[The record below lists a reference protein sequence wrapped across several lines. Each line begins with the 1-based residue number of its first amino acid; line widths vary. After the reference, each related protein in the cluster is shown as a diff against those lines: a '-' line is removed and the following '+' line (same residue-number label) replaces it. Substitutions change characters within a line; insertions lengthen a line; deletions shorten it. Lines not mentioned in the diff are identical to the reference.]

1 MLVLENNNV
10 IQDMFDEITF
20 KEIVNKSKKLKDSI
34 ERGKRSLDLFPA
46 LAQDIYASLYRNDPQ
61 LTDEI
66 PYGTE
71 FNRKNIE
78 TFMDDQRFLDIR
90 GYSVL
95 DDFSSASAS
104 YAIMSEIIYRLEND
118 EEFKK
123 LAQQQ
128 NDMKNKKDEDKS
140 EASEQMTS
148 ASSQM
153 QNKIRQAM
161 RMAIKQ
167 AQEEMEEQGEAF
179 SAIGWGKEDG
189 EFKRMSFEDKELF
202 LEQYKK
208 VKDMARDIGKYKD
221 LATSSRVSRVKDIR
235 TELCGVTMGNEIT
248 KALPQE
254 LVQLSHPTLKYDMYR
269 KMQEKQLLQYELE
282 MDEER
287 GEGSIICLI
296 DDSGS
301 MYPELEI
308 VARGIMFGLIKCAE
322 KDKRN
327 FACDIFASANNN
339 FYCEILKGKPS
350 PKDVIDLLTTSFQGG
365 TNYEAPVQFA
375 MNKIREHGF
384 KDADVVLITDGECE
398 LSDEKIK
405 ELNEL
410 KKELDFKVT
419 TILINGGR
427 WVSDNL
433 KKWSDSVYMDYKDE
447 TLEQVY
453 KSL

>member
-1 MLVLENNNV
+1 MLENNNI

-20 KEIVNKSKKLKDSI
+20 MEIVNKSEKLRDSI

-95 DDFSSASAS
+95 DDFSSASAT
-104 YAIMSEIIYRLEND
+104 YAIMDEVIYRLEND

-128 NDMKNKKDEDKS
+128 NDMQNKDEEDKS

-161 RMAIKQ
+161 RTAIKH
-167 AQEEMEEQGEAF
+167 AQEELEEQEEAF
-179 SAIGWGKEDG
+179 STIGWSKEDG
-189 EFKRMSFEDKELF
+189 EFKRMSFEDKDLF

-208 VKDMARDIGKYKD
+208 VKEMAKYIGKYKD

-248 KALPQE
+248 RALPQE
-254 LVQLSHPTLKYDMYR
+254 LVQLSHPVLKYDTYR
-269 KMQEKQLLQYELE
+269 KMHERQLLQYELE
-282 MDEER
+282 MNEER
-287 GEGSIICLI
+287 GEGSIICLV

-301 MYPELEI
+301 MYPETETI
-308 VARGIMFGLIKCAE
+308 ARGIMFGLMKCAE

-327 FACDIFASANNN
+327 FACDIFSSCYNN
-339 FYCEILKGKPS
+339 FYCDIPNGKPS
-350 PKDVIDLLTTSFQGG
+350 PQNVIDLLTTSFQGG
-365 TNYEAPVQFA
+365 TDYDKPLRFA
-375 MNKIREHGF
+375 IDKVKETGY
-384 KDADVVLITDGECE
+384 KDADIVMITDGECQVTDSY
-398 LSDEKIK
+398 LK
-405 ELNEL
+405 ELIEL
-410 KKELDFKVT
+410 KEKYDCKISV
-419 TILINGGR
+419 ILIGR
-427 WVSDNL
+427 CTYYADNIE
-433 KKWSDSVYMDYKDE
+433 KWADYVYQDLKDE
-447 TLEQVY
+447 TLTEVY
-453 KSL
+453 KSM

>member
-1 MLVLENNNV
+1 MLENNNV

-20 KEIVNKSKKLKDSI
+20 KEIVNKSEKLRDSI

-95 DDFSSASAS
+95 DDFSSASAT
-104 YAIMSEIIYRLEND
+104 YAIMDEVIYRLEND

-128 NDMKNKKDEDKS
+128 NDMKNKDEEDKS

-161 RMAIKQ
+161 RTAIKH
-167 AQEEMEEQGEAF
+167 AQEELEEQEEAF
-179 SAIGWGKEDG
+179 ATIGWSKEDG
-189 EFKRMSFEDKELF
+189 EFKRMSFEDKDLF

-208 VKDMARDIGKYKD
+208 VKEMAKYIGKYKD

-248 KALPQE
+248 RALPQE
-254 LVQLSHPTLKYDMYR
+254 LVQLSHPVLKYDMYR
-269 KMQEKQLLQYELE
+269 KMHEKQLLQYELE
-282 MDEER
+282 MNEER
-287 GEGSIICLI
+287 GEGAIICLV

-301 MYPELEI
+301 MYPYYEPI
-308 VARGIMFGLIKCAE
+308 ARGIMFGLMKCAE

-327 FACDIFASANNN
+327 FACDIFSSSYNN
-339 FYCEILKGKPS
+339 FYVDIPKGKPT
-350 PKDVIDLLTTSFQGG
+350 PKNVIDLLTVSFEGG
-365 TNYEAPVQFA
+365 TNYEKPLNFA
-375 MNKIREHGF
+375 MNKIKGQGF
-384 KDADVVLITDGECE
+384 KDADIVLITDGECD
-398 LSDEKIK
+398 LSKPSIEM
-405 ELNEL
+405 LN
-410 KKELDFKVT
+410 KFKGELDFKVS
-419 TILINGGR
+419 TILINGGGCY
-427 WVSDNL
+427 VSDNL
-433 KKWSDSVYMDYKDE
+433 KEWSDYVYKDLKDE
-447 TLEQVY
+447 TLTEVY
-453 KSL
+453 KSM

>member
-1 MLVLENNNV
+1 MLENNNV

-20 KEIVNKSKKLKDSI
+20 KEIVNKSEKLRDGI

-95 DDFSSASAS
+95 DDFSSASAT
-104 YAIMSEIIYRLEND
+104 YAIMDEVIYRLEND

-128 NDMKNKKDEDKS
+128 NDMQNKDDEDKS

-161 RMAIKQ
+161 RTAIKQ
-167 AQEEMEEQGEAF
+167 AQQELEEQEEAF
-179 SAIGWGKEDG
+179 STIGWSKEDG
-189 EFKRMSFEDKELF
+189 ELKRMSFEDKDMF

-208 VKDMARDIGKYKD
+208 VKEMAKYIGKYKD

-248 KALPQE
+248 RALPQE
-254 LVQLSHPTLKYDMYR
+254 LVQLSHPVLKYDMYR

-282 MDEER
+282 MNEER
-287 GEGSIICLI
+287 GEGAIICLV

-301 MYPELEI
+301 MYPETEKI
-308 VARGIMFGLIKCAE
+308 ARGIMFGLMKCAE

-327 FACDIFASANNN
+327 FSCDIFSSSYDN
-339 FYCEILKGKPS
+339 FYCDIPKGKPS
-350 PKDVIDLLTTSFQGG
+350 PQNVIDLLTTSFQGG
-365 TNYEAPVQFA
+365 TNYEKPLNFA
-375 MNKIREHGF
+375 MNKIKEDGF
-384 KDADVVLITDGECE
+384 KDADIVLITDGECD
-398 LSDEKIK
+398 LSQGSIEM
-405 ELNEL
+405 LN
-410 KKELDFKVT
+410 KFKNELDFKIS
-419 TILINGGR
+419 TILINGGGCY
-427 WVSDNL
+427 VSDNL
-433 KKWSDSVYMDYKDE
+433 KKWSDYVYQDLKDE
-447 TLEQVY
+447 TLTEVY
-453 KSL
+453 KSM

>member
-1 MLVLENNNV
+1 MLENNNI

-20 KEIVNKSKKLKDSI
+20 KEIVNKSEKLRDSI

-78 TFMDDQRFLDIR
+78 TFMDDKRFLDIR

-95 DDFSSASAS
+95 DDFSSASAT
-104 YAIMSEIIYRLEND
+104 YAIMDEVIYRLEND

-123 LAQQQ
+123 LAEQQ
-128 NDMKNKKDEDKS
+128 NDMQNKDDEDKS

-161 RMAIKQ
+161 RTAIKH
-167 AQEEMEEQGEAF
+167 AQGELEEQEEAF
-179 SAIGWGKEDG
+179 STIGWSKEDG
-189 EFKRMSFEDKELF
+189 ELKRMSFEDKDLF

-208 VKDMARDIGKYKD
+208 VKEMAKYIGKYKD

-248 KALPQE
+248 RALPQE
-254 LVQLSHPTLKYDMYR
+254 LVQLSHPVLKYDMYR

-287 GEGSIICLI
+287 GEGAIICLV

-301 MYPELEI
+301 MYPYYEPI
-308 VARGIMFGLIKCAE
+308 ARGIMFGLMKCAE

-327 FACDIFASANNN
+327 FACDIFSSSYNN
-339 FYCEILKGKPS
+339 FYCDIPKGKPS
-350 PKDVIDLLTTSFQGG
+350 PQNVIDLLTVSFEGG
-365 TNYEAPVQFA
+365 TNYEKPLNFA
-375 MNKIREHGF
+375 MNKIKGQGF
-384 KDADVVLITDGECE
+384 KDADIVLITDGECD
-398 LSDEKIK
+398 LSQGSIEM
-405 ELNEL
+405 LN
-410 KKELDFKVT
+410 KFKNELDFKVS
-419 TILINGGR
+419 TILINDGGCY
-427 WVSDNL
+427 VSDNL
-433 KKWSDSVYMDYKDE
+433 KEWSDYVYKDLKDE
-447 TLEQVY
+447 TLTEVY
-453 KSL
+453 KSM

>member
-1 MLVLENNNV
+1 MENNNI

-20 KEIVNKSKKLKDSI
+20 KEIVNKSEKLRDSI

-95 DDFSSASAS
+95 DDFSSASAT
-104 YAIMSEIIYRLEND
+104 YAIMDEVIYRLEND

-123 LAQQQ
+123 LAEQQ
-128 NDMKNKKDEDKS
+128 NDMKNKDDEDKS

-161 RMAIKQ
+161 RTAIKH
-167 AQEEMEEQGEAF
+167 AQEELEEQEEAF
-179 SAIGWGKEDG
+179 STIGWSKEDG
-189 EFKRMSFEDKELF
+189 ELKRMSFEDKDLF

-208 VKDMARDIGKYKD
+208 VKEMAKYIGKYKD

-248 KALPQE
+248 RALPQE
-254 LVQLSHPTLKYDMYR
+254 LVQLSHPVLKYDMYR

-282 MDEER
+282 MNEER
-287 GEGSIICLI
+287 GEGAIICLV

-301 MYPELEI
+301 MYPYHEPI
-308 VARGIMFGLIKCAE
+308 ARGILFGLMKCAE

-327 FACDIFASANNN
+327 FACDIFSSSYNN
-339 FYCEILKGKPS
+339 FYVDIPKGKPT
-350 PKDVIDLLTTSFQGG
+350 PKNVIDILTVSFEGG
-365 TNYEAPVQFA
+365 TNYEKPLNFA
-375 MNKIREHGF
+375 MNKIKEDGF
-384 KDADVVLITDGECE
+384 KDADIVLITDGECD
-398 LSDEKIK
+398 LSQGSIEM
-405 ELNEL
+405 LN
-410 KKELDFKVT
+410 KFKNELDFKVS
-419 TILINGGR
+419 TILINNGR
-427 WVSDNL
+427 CYVSENL
-433 KKWSDSVYMDYKDE
+433 KEWSDYIYQDLKDE
-447 TLEQVY
+447 TLTEVY
-453 KSL
+453 KSM